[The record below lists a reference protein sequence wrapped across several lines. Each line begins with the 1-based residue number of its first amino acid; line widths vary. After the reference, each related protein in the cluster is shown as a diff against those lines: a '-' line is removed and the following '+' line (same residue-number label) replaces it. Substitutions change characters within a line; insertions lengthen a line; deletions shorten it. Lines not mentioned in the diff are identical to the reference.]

1 MTLALNR
8 AHLYKS
14 DFVDLSNGTQSI
26 TDNDNIYIMLK
37 SEERTQKV
45 LLLKL
50 NTEEQACRAA
60 EKKVHDA

>member
-1 MTLALNR
+1 
-8 AHLYKS
+8 
-14 DFVDLSNGTQSI
+14 
-26 TDNDNIYIMLK
+26 MLK